1 MNYATNT
8 VHPVVIVIRVMFQP
22 QRVIIVWCHKVMNVK
37 GQGIVLQVVRID
49 LAADRM
55 SQGEENVKINEPN
68 IRIEDKVAIVQE
80 KVAIVQGID
89 EAVNVAKD
97 VQHQE
102 IIDAEANQWNV
113 DATMIA
119 QGS

>member
-1 MNYATNT
+1 MNCVTNT
-8 VHPVVIVIRVMFQP
+8 VHPVVTVTKVMFQL
-22 QRVIIVWCHKVMNVK
+22 QRVIIVRCHKVMNVK

-55 SQGEENVKINEPN
+55 NQGEENVSN
-68 IRIEDKVAIVQE
+68 IHIEDKAV
-80 KVAIVQGID
+80 IVQGID

-102 IIDAEANQWNV
+102 IIDVEASQWNV
-113 DATMIA
+113 DVTMIA
-119 QGS
+119 RGN